1 MVRQFGFAE
10 LDFWTAIKKIK
21 LLEKDIVFRFVS
33 VISLISF
40 FRCIVVEEDPLVSP
54 ERVNLS

>member
-10 LDFWTAIKKIK
+10 LDFWTATKKIK